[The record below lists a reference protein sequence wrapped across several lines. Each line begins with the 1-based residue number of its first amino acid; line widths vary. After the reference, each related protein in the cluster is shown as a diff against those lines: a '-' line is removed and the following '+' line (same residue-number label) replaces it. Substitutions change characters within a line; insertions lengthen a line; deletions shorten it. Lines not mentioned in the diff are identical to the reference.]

1 MSTNSD
7 NHTVKPEAMN
17 LVSAHPP
24 PPMFHQLQG
33 MPTVPAQSNFNMRAP
48 ANVNLIPTS
57 ITGSQSMPS
66 NTLMGNQYQT
76 YTQQFVSQGQ
86 AVHQHPNMISNLPVM
101 TLQQQIPQQ
110 MHLIQNVP
118 QQQQSSNTTTV
129 TVQQAQMVQQQQ
141 QGIPVQQGQGGQLVT
156 GKEDTIMEIEATIE
170 ELLEKAAI
178 QAKIPT
184 AQALAVL
191 PRLKDEGVY
200 TSEILVSLDPEDGK
214 RLLGLGLWKSLE
226 IVSKTEK
233 AKRHKSKNEER
244 RKSTSADLQQHLNT
258 YALSRGHAMF
268 SLQARSTKEVYC
280 MICNKSIQ
288 LNKEGSISN
297 VKRHVEGREEDVY
310 TRHQRNFDAA
320 NSISPPANTGKT
332 TPKKRK
338 NQSPEDKSKR
348 KKSDDDKKDVEQTMA
363 SGTATSISDMMTS
376 TTPNITPTQ

>member
-17 LVSAHPP
+17 LVSAHPQP
-24 PPMFHQLQG
+24 PIHHQLQG
-33 MPTVPAQSNFNMRAP
+33 MPQVPPQSNFNMRAP

-57 ITGSQSMPS
+57 IPGSQSIPS
-66 NTLMGNQYQT
+66 NPLMGNQYQA

-118 QQQQSSNTTTV
+118 QQQQPSNTTTV
-129 TVQQAQMVQQQQ
+129 TVQQAQMQQRQ
-141 QGIPVQQGQGGQLVT
+141 QGIPVQGQGGQQVT
-156 GKEDTIMEIEATIE
+156 GKEDAMEIEATIE

-348 KKSDDDKKDVEQTMA
+348 KKSDDDKKDIVEQTMA

>member
-17 LVSAHPP
+17 LVSAHPQP
-24 PPMFHQLQG
+24 PIHHQLQG
-33 MPTVPAQSNFNMRAP
+33 MPQVPPQSNFNMRAP

-57 ITGSQSMPS
+57 IPGSQSIPS
-66 NTLMGNQYQT
+66 NPLMGNQYQA

-118 QQQQSSNTTTV
+118 QQQQPSNTTTV
-129 TVQQAQMVQQQQ
+129 TVQQAQMQQQ
-141 QGIPVQQGQGGQLVT
+141 QGIPVQGQGGQQVT
-156 GKEDTIMEIEATIE
+156 GKEDAMEIEATIE

-280 MICNKSIQ
+280 MVCNKSIQ

-348 KKSDDDKKDVEQTMA
+348 KKSDDDKKDIVEQTMA

>member
-1 MSTNSD
+1 
-7 NHTVKPEAMN
+7 
-17 LVSAHPP
+17 
-24 PPMFHQLQG
+24 
-33 MPTVPAQSNFNMRAP
+33 
-48 ANVNLIPTS
+48 
-57 ITGSQSMPS
+57 
-66 NTLMGNQYQT
+66 
-76 YTQQFVSQGQ
+76 
-86 AVHQHPNMISNLPVM
+86 
-101 TLQQQIPQQ
+101 
-110 MHLIQNVP
+110 
-118 QQQQSSNTTTV
+118 
-129 TVQQAQMVQQQQ
+129 
-141 QGIPVQQGQGGQLVT
+141 
-156 GKEDTIMEIEATIE
+156 MEMEATIE
-170 ELLEKAAI
+170 ELLEKAAV

-268 SLQARSTKEVYC
+268 TLQARSTKEVYC
-280 MICNKSIQ
+280 TICNKSIQ

-310 TRHQRNFDAA
+310 TRHQRNFDVQ
-320 NSISPPANTGKT
+320 NNISPPANTGKT

-338 NQSPEDKSKR
+338 NQSPEDKNKR
-348 KKSDDDKKDVEQTMA
+348 KKIEEDKKDVVDQTM
-363 SGTATSISDMMTS
+363 TTVTTTSISDMMTS
-376 TTPNITPTQ
+376 TTPTINPTQYSFFNVS

>member
-17 LVSAHPP
+17 LVSAHPQ

-33 MPTVPAQSNFNMRAP
+33 MPQVPAQSNFNMRAP

-86 AVHQHPNMISNLPVM
+86 AVQQHPNMISNLPVM
-101 TLQQQIPQQ
+101 TLQQMPQQ

-118 QQQQSSNTTTV
+118 QQQQPSNTTTV
-129 TVQQAQMVQQQQ
+129 TIQQVQMAQQQQQ
-141 QGIPVQQGQGGQLVT
+141 QGVSVQQVT

-320 NSISPPANTGKT
+320 NSISPPANSGKT

-348 KKSDDDKKDVEQTMA
+348 KKSDDDDKKDIVEQTMA

-376 TTPNITPTQ
+376 TTPNITTTQ